1 MGGQRDAVPPPYSE
15 DIPLRLAMRPARSR
29 CAFVRRNCL
38 IFPECTASESD
49 GGDSEE
55 EGTVAEGA
63 SAECEGKPRPK
74 SQAAKEILYAN
85 TSSSSARIRVVVALS
100 LTRAVERV
108 VVAWVEGLVVLPN
121 VALGNL
127 PQAIGASLCGVNH

>member
-1 MGGQRDAVPPPYSE
+1 MWSSKKQPKTYLNGKQSCHASCT
-15 DIPLRLAMRPARSR
+15 LTL
-29 CAFVRRNCL
+29 CL
-38 IFPECTASESD
+38 CTAELSDFPECTASESD

-85 TSSSSARIRVVVALS
+85 TSYLWLSRVKIPL
-100 LTRAVERV
+100 RV
-108 VVAWVEGLVVLPN
+108 TL
-121 VALGNL
+121 
-127 PQAIGASLCGVNH
+127 

>member
-1 MGGQRDAVPPPYSE
+1 MLAKWSQEKLVADIFELSKRKTIPRVRQPLVGGQRDAVPPPYSE

-85 TSSSSARIRVVVALS
+85 TSYLWLSRVKIPL
-100 LTRAVERV
+100 RV
-108 VVAWVEGLVVLPN
+108 TL
-121 VALGNL
+121 
-127 PQAIGASLCGVNH
+127 